1 MLSEAIDSTRARE
14 RSEFDRIAAE
24 HAGQIVLFG
33 AGNLGRQ
40 ALKAL
45 NEDRLR
51 PVAIADNSRQMWGR
65 DLNGMTI
72 LSPRDAA
79 DRFGATA
86 LFVVTIWNDRQRF
99 AETAA
104 MLGALGCRTVV
115 ASPPLRWKYQARIPV
130 FPFFFLDLP
139 SKILESSA
147 DAIRASHL
155 WANDASRREYVAQVR
170 LRFLG
175 DLKGLPAPAP
185 NQYSHRDLFV
195 PDEREVFVDC
205 GAFNGD
211 TVDDFVSAWD
221 GRFAS
226 IYALEP
232 DPASFSS

>member
-1 MLSEAIDSTRARE
+1 MLRNWTLSETFECDFIFNAVDRLLSEAIDSTRARE

-24 HAGQIVLFG
+24 RAGQIVLFG

-51 PVAIADNSRQMWGR
+51 PVAIADNSRQVWGR

-139 SKILESSA
+139 SKILGVIDGCYSS
-147 DAIRASHL
+147 
-155 WANDASRREYVAQVR
+155 VALVGQ
-170 LRFLG
+170 
-175 DLKGLPAPAP
+175 
-185 NQYSHRDLFV
+185 
-195 PDEREVFVDC
+195 
-205 GAFNGD
+205 
-211 TVDDFVSAWD
+211 
-221 GRFAS
+221 
-226 IYALEP
+226 
-232 DPASFSS
+232 